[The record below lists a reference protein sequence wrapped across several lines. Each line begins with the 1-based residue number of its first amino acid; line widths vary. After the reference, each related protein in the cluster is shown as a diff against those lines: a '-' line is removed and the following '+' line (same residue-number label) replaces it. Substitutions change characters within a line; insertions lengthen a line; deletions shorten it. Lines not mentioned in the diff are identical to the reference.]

1 MSSLPNLFL
10 VGAAKAGT
18 TSIHALLDAHP
29 SVFMSPVK
37 ETNFFSQGD
46 LRPELYSDLY
56 KISIDFNTQVFRTRQ
71 TSCLHIAD
79 IRSPEEYE
87 LLFSDVDSEI
97 VVGECS
103 NSYLFCPSA
112 AERIATH
119 NPNAK
124 ILIILRNPVERA
136 WSHYLMN
143 IKLGYQVLPNFL
155 DEIQRDTAEIPAGW
169 GITSNYFGL
178 GLYAAQVARF
188 YNHFRANQIKVIL
201 FEDLIDP
208 AKRILDDLSAFLKIA
223 PFELS
228 TEQFRKNVAGVPRF
242 PRLNRIIRRS
252 KIIRQVHQIAPAN
265 LRHLGELL
273 VLSRRSLPTLS
284 RRDQLGLLEMYKSD
298 IKELEPI
305 IQRRLDCWLY

>member
-37 ETNFFSQGD
+37 ETNFFSRDD

-56 KISIDFNTQVFRTRQ
+56 KKSIDFNTEDFRSRQ
-71 TSCLHIAD
+71 TSSLHIAD
-79 IRSPEEYE
+79 IRSLEEYE
-87 LLFSDVDSEI
+87 RLFSDVYLET

-103 NSYLFCPSA
+103 NSYLFCPAA
-112 AERIATH
+112 AENIAAY

-143 IKLGYQVLPNFL
+143 IKLGYNVLPNFT
-155 DEIQRDTAEIPAGW
+155 DEIRRDIAATPAGW

-188 YNHFRANQIKVIL
+188 YNYFSANQIKVIL

-208 AKRILDDLSAFLKIA
+208 AEHILDDLWAFLEIA
-223 PFELS
+223 PVELS
-228 TEQFRKNVAGVPRF
+228 TQNFRKNVAGVPRF
-242 PRLNRIIRRS
+242 PRLNRIIRNS
-252 KIIRQVHQIAPAN
+252 TIIRRVHQIAPAN
-265 LRHLGELL
+265 LKHLGELL
-273 VLSRRSLPTLS
+273 VLSRRSMPKLS
-284 RRDQLGLLEMYKSD
+284 TQDRLALLEMYKPD
-298 IKELEPI
+298 IKKLEPI
-305 IQRRLDCWLY
+305 IQRRLDHWLE

>member
-29 SVFMSPVK
+29 SVFMSRIK

-56 KISIDFNTQVFRTRQ
+56 KSSINFNTQAFRARP
-71 TSCLHIAD
+71 TSSLHIAD
-79 IRSPEEYE
+79 IRSLKEYE
-87 LLFSDVDSEI
+87 LLFSDVEFEI

-112 AERIATH
+112 AKRIATH

-143 IKLGYQVLPNFL
+143 IKLGYHVLPNFL
-155 DEIQRDTAEIPAGW
+155 DEIRRDTAAVPAGW

-178 GLYAAQVARF
+178 GLYAAQVTRF
-188 YNHFRANQIKVIL
+188 YNHFNANQIKVIL
-201 FEDLIDP
+201 FEELVDP
-208 AKRILDDLSAFLKIA
+208 TKRVVDDLWNFLDIA
-223 PFELS
+223 PVELS
-228 TEQFRKNVAGVPRF
+228 AEQFRKNVAGVPRF
-242 PRLNRIIRRS
+242 PRLNRIIRNSTIVR
-252 KIIRQVHQIAPAN
+252 RAHQIAPPKIK
-265 LRHLGELL
+265 RLGELL
-273 VLSRRSLPTLS
+273 VLSRRSMPKLS
-284 RRDQLGLLEMYKSD
+284 KEDQFSLLEMYKRD
-298 IKELEPI
+298 IKTLESI
-305 IQRRLDCWLY
+305 IQRRLNHWLN

>member
-37 ETNFFSQGD
+37 ETNFFSRDD

-56 KISIDFNTQVFRTRQ
+56 KNSIDFNTQAFRSRP
-71 TSCLHIAD
+71 TSPLHIAD
-79 IRSPEEYE
+79 IRSLEEYE
-87 LLFSDVDSEI
+87 RLFSDVDLETI
-97 VVGECS
+97 VGECS

-112 AERIATH
+112 AETIAAY

-143 IKLGYQVLPNFL
+143 IKLGYNVLPNFTE
-155 DEIQRDTAEIPAGW
+155 EIRRDMATTPAGW

-188 YNHFRANQIKVIL
+188 YAHFKKHQIKIIL
-201 FEDLIDP
+201 FEDVIDP
-208 AKRILDDLSAFLKIA
+208 AQRVLDDLWAFLEIV
-223 PFELS
+223 PVELS
-228 TEQFRKNVAGVPRF
+228 TQNFRKNVAGVPRF
-242 PRLNRIIRRS
+242 PRLNRIIRNS
-252 KIIRQVHQIAPAN
+252 TIIRRAHQIAPAN
-265 LRHLGELL
+265 LKRLGELL
-273 VLSRRSLPTLS
+273 VLSRSSMPQLS
-284 RRDQLGLLEMYKSD
+284 RQDRLALLEMYKPD
-298 IKELEPI
+298 IEELESLI
-305 IQRRLDCWLY
+305 KRKLSRWLN